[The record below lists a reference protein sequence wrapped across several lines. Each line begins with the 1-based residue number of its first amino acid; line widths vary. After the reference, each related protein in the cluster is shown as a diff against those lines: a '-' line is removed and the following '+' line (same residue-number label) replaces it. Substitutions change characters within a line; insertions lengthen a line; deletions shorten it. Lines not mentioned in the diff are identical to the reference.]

1 MNLRENA
8 TIKNYLDQVK
18 KKLPEWLKWKEVELN
33 NVLTDL
39 ENQIETEVEVVSSGR
54 EPTNSD
60 IQEALNRMGSPE
72 GIAKLYKH
80 RGTPKFYITEELF
93 EFYLRSLTFF
103 SVIVVL
109 INIIVAVAQIFFLPW
124 WQVLLG
130 FVSGIWMGVLITAI
144 VITIVFVYFSIEG
157 FLPEDFGIIPKRL
170 ALLFPFNFTEEE
182 LEESKEYTKAKLA
195 EAKQK
200 LVEVKAVTKEKFA
213 EAKAIRKQKVAEAR
227 EKIALK
233 EKQPVS
239 VGELISGAIGGIIF
253 GIFLMIQPF
262 ATVVVFNQAFLD
274 WLKLFGF
281 LMFISGL
288 FCVVRLGVGV
298 RNYTGQQIL
307 IVIVTFYNIAY
318 ISLYLGLLNQPEIFP
333 IALFSG
339 GLVTI
344 ITADPTSL
352 VYVIYF
358 WIIMVMILA
367 TVGGMIG
374 NFYKVYKLQKC
385 KM

>member
-39 ENQIETEVEVVSSGR
+39 ENQIETEVEVASSGR

-213 EAKAIRKQKVAEAR
+213 ETKAIRKQKVAEAR

-253 GIFLMIQPF
+253 GVFLMIQPF

-352 VYVIYF
+352 AYVIYF

-367 TVGGMIG
+367 TIGGMIG